1 MDLQSLKLAAF
12 ETLKHY
18 GEVCQSVL
26 DLKKEKHLNVT
37 QLNNPEIVLLN
48 VETNF
53 RPKIL
58 RTGAK
63 PDWKTIEEIRVKPEA
78 GDLNY
83 KISHNILGV
92 REILSLMKC
101 ADNNKCPRCKK
112 YGETTVHALVSCPEL
127 RIFWKKVT
135 SQRLKNLL

>member
-18 GEVCQSVL
+18 TEVCQSVL

-48 VETNF
+48 IETNF
-53 RPKIL
+53 WPKNL

-63 PDWKTIEEIRVKPEA
+63 RDWKTIEEIRVKPEA
-78 GDLNY
+78 SDINY
-83 KISHNILGV
+83 KISHYILGV
-92 REILSLMKC
+92 REILSRMKC

-112 YGETTVHALVSCPEL
+112 YVETTVHAFVSCPEL

-135 SQRLKNLL
+135 S